1 MTIKITETMLLTALL
16 ATAAPALARDLA
28 QQAPASGDEATPA
41 TKPDETAKKPDE
53 TAKKPDET
61 AKKPDETAKKPDET
75 AKKPDETAKK
85 PEEAASKEEVRTL
98 AEELRRLKLEIGLR
112 DVEYQSFG
120 GMGPA
125 ASKVYFAP
133 KGLSIGGYG
142 EVTYRNFTHDVASD
156 QTDLL
161 RAVLYAGYR
170 FNERI
175 VFNSEIEFEHAG
187 REVSVEFAYL
197 DFLFT
202 DALRL
207 RVGNVLVPIGFVNQM
222 HEPPFFNGVF
232 RPDVEQYLI
241 PTTWSENGVGVH
253 GEIAGLRYKA
263 FLLNGLDVFRDAGD
277 EPVEA
282 ASWLRESRTGGAESR
297 AATAAGVLSL
307 EYAAGPATVGG
318 AVYYGRA
325 DQRRIPGV
333 KAEVGM
339 AELHGQ
345 LAWRGATARVLGVVG
360 TLGDAAAVNANLV
373 NGAGGIGLAPDEG
386 LGSRVQGGYAELAYD
401 VLSLFAPG
409 GESSL
414 SPFARVERY
423 DLNARVPAGYVR
435 NGAVDRTVV
444 TAGLTYKPIPTVVVK
459 TDWQRKDPR
468 TGDTTDQVN
477 VGAGF
482 VF

>member
-1 MTIKITETMLLTALL
+1 MTITLKTVAMLAALL
-16 ATAAPALARDLA
+16 ATTLPSAAPARAEDAAAKPQAAA
-28 QQAPASGDEATPA
+28 QPAEDGA
-41 TKPDETAKKPDE
+41 KP
-53 TAKKPDET
+53 
-61 AKKPDETAKKPDET
+61 
-75 AKKPDETAKK
+75 
-85 PEEAASKEEVRTL
+85 ASKEDVRTL

-142 EVTYRNFTHDVASD
+142 EFTYRNVTHDVAAD
-156 QTDLL
+156 QSDLL

-170 FNERI
+170 FTEHI

-202 DALRL
+202 DAVRL
-207 RVGNVLVPIGFVNQM
+207 RVGNVLVPVGFVNQM
-222 HEPPFFNGVF
+222 HEPAFFNGVF
-232 RPDVEQYLI
+232 RPDVERFLI
-241 PTTWSENGVGVH
+241 PSTWSENGVGLH
-253 GEIAGLRYKA
+253 GEVAGLRYKA

-282 ASWLRESRTGGAESR
+282 SSWLRESRTGGAEAR
-297 AATAAGVLSL
+297 AATAAGILNL
-307 EYAAGPATVGG
+307 DYATGPATVGG

-333 KAEVGM
+333 KAEILLGEAHAQV
-339 AELHGQ
+339 
-345 LAWRGATARVLGVVG
+345 AWRGATARVLGVIG

-373 NGAGGIGLAPDEG
+373 NGEGDLGLAADEG
-386 LGSRVQGGYAELAYD
+386 LGSRVLGGYAELAYD
-401 VLSLFAPG
+401 VLSLITPG

-414 SPFARVERY
+414 APFARVERY
-423 DLNARVPAGYVR
+423 DLNARVPSGYVR
-435 NGAVDRTVV
+435 NGGVDRTVV

-459 TDWQRKDPR
+459 TDWQRRDPR
-468 TGDTTDQVN
+468 AGETTNQLD